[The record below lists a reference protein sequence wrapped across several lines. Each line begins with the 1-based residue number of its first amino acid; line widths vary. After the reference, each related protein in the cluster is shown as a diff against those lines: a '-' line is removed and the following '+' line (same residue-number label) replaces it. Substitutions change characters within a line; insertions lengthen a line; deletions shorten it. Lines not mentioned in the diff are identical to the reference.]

1 MAQKMTTIAKLWKL
15 AAANNEPLL
24 GIPST
29 TSAFDFMTD
38 YNAHYMDFDMN
49 FAQTRGFFAP
59 LWNRQYEETDAEVLD
74 MFQLSVNAYLRKNA
88 ENLQRMWDALEAEYN
103 PIENYDRNEH
113 WTDEDDGKD
122 TVIDKFAQQQRTNAY
137 GAEHESVAVGQQVN
151 TNAQG
156 ARQETTQYGAIHEED
171 KGGVAGFNSSTY
183 SPKENSVK
191 DANAH
196 SDTVN
201 AVAVTDTL
209 TQGAHTDTSDKNA
222 HTDTLT
228 DAAHDDTHETDYGKS
243 TEHNGRVHGNVGVT
257 TNQQMITSEIEM
269 RQKYNFY
276 DILFGGIITELCTYY
291 DPGQIPFSPYINPGS
306 DEIDGLE

>member
-38 YNAHYMDFDMN
+38 YNAHYLDFDMN

-59 LWNRQYEETDAEVLD
+59 LWNRQYEDSDEEVLN

-88 ENLQRMWDALEAEYN
+88 TNLQRMWDALEAEYN
-103 PIENYDRNEH
+103 PIENYDRQEH
-113 WTDEDDGKD
+113 WTDEDDGSD
-122 TVIDKFAQQQRTNAY
+122 TVTDRFAQQQKTNQY
-137 GAEHESVAVGQQVN
+137 GAEHESVSVGQQVN

-156 ARQETTQYGAIHEED
+156 QRLETTQYGATHEENTN
-171 KGGVAGFNSSTY
+171 GTAGFNSSTF
-183 SPKENSVK
+183 SPAENEVKESNV
-191 DANAH
+191 H
-196 SDTVN
+196 SDTITAN
-201 AVAVTDTL
+201 AVTDTL

-228 DAAHDDTHETDYGKS
+228 DAAHDDTHETEYGKS

-257 TNQQMITSEIEM
+257 TNQQMIESEMIM

-291 DPGQIPFSPYINPGS
+291 DPGQVPFSSYINPGS
-306 DEIDGLE
+306 GEIDGLE

>member
-88 ENLQRMWDALEAEYN
+88 TNLQRMWDALEAEYN
-103 PIENYDRNEH
+103 PIENYDRNES
-113 WTDEDDGKD
+113 WTDADTGKD
-122 TVIDKFAQQQRTNAY
+122 TLTDKYAQDQKTQVY
-137 GAEHESVAVGQQVN
+137 GAEHESVSVGQQVN

-156 ARQETTQYGAIHEED
+156 ARQETTQYGATHEVD
-171 KGGVAGFNSSTY
+171 TGGVAGFNSSTY
-183 SPKENSVK
+183 SPKENSIK
-191 DANAH
+191 EANAH

-228 DAAHDDTHETDYGKS
+228 TAAKDDVHETSYGKS
-243 TEHNGRVHGNVGVT
+243 TTHGGRVHGNVGVT